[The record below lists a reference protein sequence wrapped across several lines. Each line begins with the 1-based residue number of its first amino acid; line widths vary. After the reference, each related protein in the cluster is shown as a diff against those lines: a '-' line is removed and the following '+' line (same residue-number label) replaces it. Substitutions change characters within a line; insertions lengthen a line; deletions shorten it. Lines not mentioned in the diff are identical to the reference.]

1 MTTQDI
7 DKLMQII
14 ISMKEHKVVKNRI
27 DKVVFRYLRGFQKDS
42 TVEFHL
48 PITVIV
54 GKNGS
59 GKSTI
64 LRLVR
69 VLGKGCIPQNEFFEI
84 EFDNG
89 NLKGTEIEYNIDG
102 KIEKLSCMGKNKWR
116 FENEVEHID
125 MMVIRPKAIVGA
137 IDKSFLYDNIGQHV
151 NKAKQVEYLIKQ
163 SKKIQ
168 QKPEASGKKKRK
180 KLSQYELSEINYV
193 LQSNYSSIEF
203 VEHRFF
209 GGTWATTVLFRK
221 EAEGNVFCEYNAGSG
236 EFLVANIIDQI
247 LCAEKESVVLIDE
260 PEVSLHPGAQKRL
273 LKVIL
278 KSIIDKKIQVIIST
292 HSRDIV
298 ENLPSQ
304 AIVCIEKQNTGVAQ
318 VKNNVLREQAFLEI
332 EVMPDV
338 KQIIVEDD
346 MASSIVQSVLKAE
359 RLDDL
364 LKVIY
369 IPGGASN
376 LKKHIIPAFS
386 KTNVNNQFIWLDG
399 DQYKK
404 EVPDFTEVLEKNK
417 DAKYYKRIFKD
428 CVGIEAKNIDWCP
441 DGNSKAG
448 RINKNQE
455 INMIIQY
462 LEYFKR
468 NVFFLP
474 KIIPEDIVYDEN
486 YIKIITMIEVVPDS
500 VLQAK
505 NSKEKIK
512 KWSEESGL
520 PLKSI
525 EEYLVFGF
533 TKTKN
538 EMYRDIVAMIR
549 KMIGE

>member
-1 MTTQDI
+1 MKTQDI
-7 DKLMQII
+7 DKLMQTI
-14 ISMKEHKVVKNRI
+14 ISMKEHKAVKNRI
-27 DKVVFRYLRGFQKDS
+27 DKVIFRHLRGFQKDS

-64 LRLVR
+64 LRSVQLLR
-69 VLGKGCIPQNEFFEI
+69 KGCIPQNEFFEI

-102 KIEKLSCMGKNKWR
+102 KIEKLSCMGKNKWC

-125 MMVIRPKAIVGA
+125 MTVIRPKAIVGA
-137 IDKSFLYDNIGQHV
+137 IDKSFLYDNIGQQV

-168 QKPEASGKKKRK
+168 QKPETSGKKKRK
-180 KLSQYELSEINYV
+180 KISQYELSAINYV

-247 LCAEKESVVLIDE
+247 LCAKKESVVLIDE

-273 LKVIL
+273 LKFIL
-278 KSIIDKKIQVIIST
+278 KSITEKKIQVIIST

-318 VKNNVLREQAFLEI
+318 VKNNVLPEQAFLEI

-486 YIKIITMIEVVPDS
+486 YIKIM
-500 VLQAK
+500 A
-505 NSKEKIK
+505 
-512 KWSEESGL
+512 
-520 PLKSI
+520 
-525 EEYLVFGF
+525 
-533 TKTKN
+533 
-538 EMYRDIVAMIR
+538 
-549 KMIGE
+549 